1 MQPPIKGKKINKKE
15 KELYYLIV
23 IKNRN
28 FILMKKNPNNG
39 IWANLWMP
47 IEFSNRKRIREFLK
61 NSKISKDAQCLEKFN
76 HHLTHL
82 KLKINIYFVNA
93 DKFSNY
99 DEFSWKNIYDN
110 IATSKPIFEV
120 IQKLAEEYENE
131 NDTLLKIK
139 ERT

>member
-1 MQPPIKGKKINKKE
+1 MI
-15 KELYYLIV
+15 
-23 IKNRN
+23 IKNKN
-28 FILMKKNPNNG
+28 SILMKKNPNNG

-47 IEFSNRKRIREFLK
+47 IEFSNRKGIRDFLK
-61 NSKISKDAQCLEKFN
+61 NSKISKDAQCLEKFY

-82 KLKINIYFVNA
+82 KLKINIYFVKA